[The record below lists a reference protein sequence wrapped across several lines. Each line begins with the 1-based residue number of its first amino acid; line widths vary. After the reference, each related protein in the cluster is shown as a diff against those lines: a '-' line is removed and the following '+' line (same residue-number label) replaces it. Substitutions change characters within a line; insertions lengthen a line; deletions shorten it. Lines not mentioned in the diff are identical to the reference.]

1 VEENTKEPGMENTKE
16 KAEEAEEANEAEKID
31 NIYI

>member
-16 KAEEAEEANEAEKID
+16 EAEEAEEANEAEKID